1 MNTHPQSLA
10 NARRAGFGSLAF
22 WLGLWAVVI
31 GLVSLYLGIDA
42 RNVAND
48 AERRMERNVELLDES
63 RVKIE
68 ELEIRVRES
77 LDLTEQR
84 VKEITF
90 TAEQNATRLKTT
102 ADQLSST
109 RRVVSELI
117 ENLTAQ
123 KQALTEFAT
132 RIPAIPKDVQTQRT
146 QPPPEITTS
155 DTSNR
160 TPTPTQPTETEPKE
174 PTTYTVQSGDT
185 LVDIARRKNLSVPD
199 LLDANPRIDPNV
211 IRVGQ
216 KLNLPD

>member
-1 MNTHPQSLA
+1 M
-10 NARRAGFGSLAF
+10 
-22 WLGLWAVVI
+22 
-31 GLVSLYLGIDA
+31 
-42 RNVAND
+42 
-48 AERRMERNVELLDES
+48 
-63 RVKIE
+63 
-68 ELEIRVRES
+68 
-77 LDLTEQR
+77 
-84 VKEITF
+84 KEITF